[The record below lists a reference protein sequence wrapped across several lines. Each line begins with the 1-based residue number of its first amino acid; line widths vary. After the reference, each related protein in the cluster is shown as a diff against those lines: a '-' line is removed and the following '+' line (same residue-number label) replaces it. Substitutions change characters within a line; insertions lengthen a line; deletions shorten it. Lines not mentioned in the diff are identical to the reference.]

1 MYVVC
6 TCVSSPR
13 PANKQLGPKLILK
26 FSEIFVINAM
36 VYLYAPKPK
45 ESLWLI
51 CISNISV

>member
-1 MYVVC
+1 MYIVC
-6 TCVSSPR
+6 TCVSSPK

-36 VYLYAPKPK
+36 VDLYAPKPK